1 MSQFDFPRIHVRGLV
16 HVNVGTANNDDYAKN
31 FISRAG
37 DGSSADL
44 PLRLAD
50 SDPVQPTTY
59 NKPDDEFRT
68 WAGKK
73 HSFIQKDDDCKESP
87 VDRVP
92 GEWNY
97 FGDMGV
103 SLWFDEGSGGEPVR
117 GRVVVASI
125 QTDARRVIT
134 ASGDLKDD
142 ERALVEP
149 FLGAF
154 LSYKKRPSTAGST
167 ADSTA
172 DSTAMIIDVVPEG
185 SSQGSQI
192 FADNL
197 LLEDPS
203 GEILLSRELN
213 ENGVYKGGGQPSK
226 ASTYWLNFQRNV
238 ALRGPS
244 GAAGTFQTVVKL
256 EDGVRCQALKDLFE
270 RYRPAGET
278 RALKGV
284 VFRFSMFRVE
294 AKYRDDLDTL
304 EKLNAR
310 EGINPAIG
318 QIVGTLAPWY
328 DDDEVEGI
336 TLGRLLSP
344 PYALLHRLMKDSDPP
359 PRGTFTYAG
368 GNGPYF
374 RLAPLVARVRV
385 HGGSG
390 VLSLDVANTFPE
402 QYGKGVKDVALDVY
416 RDDTDP
422 QATNNPKLEFNS
434 VKLKL
439 TTADNQVKEL
449 ATLAFDDPG
458 APSYGTR
465 AYYLR
470 GGMIDIP
477 LDFTDVTKYTEEELA
492 NGALSL
498 EATLGD
504 QTATLTETD
513 LMVIPG
519 RPTLYAE
526 QKTDGS
532 AATFNF
538 NGDDVPSTLTI
549 YKKGK
554 RITEDEYKA
563 LVDKGQ
569 GLVVKG
575 YWTTPLE
582 RQDSDNKAPIE
593 THDVTD
599 LGYALQTKVNAAG
612 SKVFAVT
619 TKDRAAEL
627 TQPRIDTLTHPLF
640 YVRILPNEDYS
651 KYYVNPGAGER
662 EIMGNASLTFDV
674 IYEKVLRNYHLLYPG
689 MSSSRVVVL
698 NDPEEW
704 ASGDMARRLL
714 ARISA
719 SVWSTYR
726 YMPRTRDLS
735 RSRRELIAAWCNKI
749 INGGSDTAPASPG
762 EKSSSTLV
770 TR

>member
-1 MSQFDFPRIHVRGLV
+1 
-16 HVNVGTANNDDYAKN
+16 
-31 FISRAG
+31 
-37 DGSSADL
+37 
-44 PLRLAD
+44 
-50 SDPVQPTTY
+50 
-59 NKPDDEFRT
+59 
-68 WAGKK
+68 
-73 HSFIQKDDDCKESP
+73 
-87 VDRVP
+87 
-92 GEWNY
+92 
-97 FGDMGV
+97 
-103 SLWFDEGSGGEPVR
+103 
-117 GRVVVASI
+117 
-125 QTDARRVIT
+125 
-134 ASGDLKDD
+134 
-142 ERALVEP
+142 
-149 FLGAF
+149 
-154 LSYKKRPSTAGST
+154 
-167 ADSTA
+167 
-172 DSTAMIIDVVPEG
+172 MIIDVVPEG

-197 LLEDPS
+197 LLEDPRS
-203 GEILLSRELN
+203 EILLSRELN

-238 ALRGPS
+238 ALSGPA
-244 GAAGTFQTVVKL
+244 GAAGTFQTVVKF
-256 EDGVRCQALKDLFE
+256 EDGVQCQALKELFE

-278 RALKGV
+278 RALSGV
-284 VFRFSMFRVE
+284 VFRFSMFRV
-294 AKYRDDLDTL
+294 AGKYRDSLETL

-344 PYALLHRLMKDSDPP
+344 PYAALEQLMNGPQPS
-359 PRGTFTYAG
+359 GTFEYNG

-385 HGGSG
+385 HGGRG
-390 VLSLDVANTFPE
+390 VLSLDVASTFPE
-402 QYGKGVKDVALDVY
+402 QYGRGEKDVTLDVY
-416 RDDTDP
+416 HDDTDP
-422 QATNNPKLEFNS
+422 QATQNPKLKFDS

-465 AYYLR
+465 AYSLL

-477 LDFTDVTKYTEEELA
+477 LDFTDFTKYTEEELA

-498 EATLGD
+498 EATLDG

-526 QKTDGS
+526 QKTEGR
-532 AATFNF
+532 AGTFNF

-554 RITEDEYKA
+554 RITEDEYKT

-582 RQDSDNKAPIE
+582 RQGSDHKAPIE

-599 LGYALQTKVNAAG
+599 LGYALETKVNAAG

-619 TKDRAAEL
+619 TKDRDAEL
-627 TQPRIDTLTHPLF
+627 TQPGIDTLTHPVL

-662 EIMGNASLTFDV
+662 EIMGNAALTFHV

-689 MSSSRVVVL
+689 MSSSRVIPL

-714 ARISA
+714 ARIRA
-719 SVWSTYR
+719 SVWRTYL

-749 INGGSDTAPASPG
+749 ISGGSDTAPASPG
-762 EKSSSTLV
+762 EKSSSMLV